1 MVEREKLE
9 DLPAYMELREDP
21 INLLPPA
28 FTICSTAISATG
40 DIVFFTLLGEDG
52 NQVLCP
58 HISNDPARR
67 RRSNNSVPYII
78 FTSESV
84 TAAPRV
90 LGLLFPRDRVRSCLA
105 VSTESGLV
113 QWVIEGHVV
122 VNETFGVLTQ
132 GGLLP
137 QGLAGRL
144 LLGTCQ
150 YRKNW
155 YTSDGKISNLNVFSS
170 ALSIEAMMSPYASL
184 ATTFT
189 GMSGHSTCP
198 HNINTCPC
206 LINH

>member
-1 MVEREKLE
+1 MWQVIVLLLYVAEAAEVGGHHLQNKRETDLIVDDNTTIVLHHKIKHSSSVAMVEREKLE

-67 RRSNNSVPYII
+67 TKSNNSVPYL
-78 FTSESV
+78 FVSESLA
-84 TAAPRV
+84 AAPRV

-144 LLGTCQ
+144 Q
-150 YRKNW
+150 R
-155 YTSDGKISNLNVFSS
+155 
-170 ALSIEAMMSPYASL
+170 L
-184 ATTFT
+184 A
-189 GMSGHSTCP
+189 G
-198 HNINTCPC
+198 
-206 LINH
+206 